1 MYYLDCTTIVKQ
13 WHWKRLY
20 LHRVHPSCAT
30 HWGRSIRFVYQGR
43 LSTASIKCVHPVS
56 SLGAS
61 IRCVHR
67 VRPSGASIRCV
78 HWECP
83 SGVFISDRVCH
94 QVRRLDTFISC
105 IYGVRPS
112 GEKFTLNITIIC
124 TFGLKN
130 KLNNQRKWGFKHA
143 AHPFCPNTI
152 PKIPSFMKQIA
163 GYTSF
168 FLQKLENDQIT
179 HVQIQHSTNQTE
191 LLIGLKNWWSW
202 LAIFRMSEAPGGH

>member
-1 MYYLDCTTIVKQ
+1 M
-13 WHWKRLY
+13 R
-20 LHRVHPSCAT
+20 PS
-30 HWGRSIRFVYQGR
+30 
-43 LSTASIKCVHPVS
+43 
-56 SLGAS
+56 GAS
-61 IRCVHR
+61 IGCVHR

-152 PKIPSFMKQIA
+152 PKIPSCMKQIA

-168 FLQKLENDQIT
+168 FCRNQKMIRLHMYKFNTRLTRQNY
-179 HVQIQHSTNQTE
+179 S
-191 LLIGLKNWWSW
+191 
-202 LAIFRMSEAPGGH
+202 

>member
-1 MYYLDCTTIVKQ
+1 MHFCLGKLVWLRTLNFEAVFFHSLSTLNRFFNKIIISFNSHLMYYLDCTTIVKQ

-30 HWGRSIRFVYQGR
+30 HWGRSIRFVYQGH
-43 LSTASIKCVHPVS
+43 LSTASIRCVHPVS

-67 VRPSGASIRCV
+67 VRPSGAPIRCV

-124 TFGLKN
+124 TFGLK
-130 KLNNQRKWGFKHA
+130 
-143 AHPFCPNTI
+143 
-152 PKIPSFMKQIA
+152 KQ
-163 GYTSF
+163 T
-168 FLQKLENDQIT
+168 K
-179 HVQIQHSTNQTE
+179 
-191 LLIGLKNWWSW
+191 
-202 LAIFRMSEAPGGH
+202 